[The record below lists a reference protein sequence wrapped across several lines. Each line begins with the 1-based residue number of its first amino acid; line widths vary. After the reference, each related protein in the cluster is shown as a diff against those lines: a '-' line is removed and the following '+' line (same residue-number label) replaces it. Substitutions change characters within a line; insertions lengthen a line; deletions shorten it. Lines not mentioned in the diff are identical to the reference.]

1 MSSSRGKARNGN
13 TGDRAV
19 MLFAVFEWPKYECSD
34 LMKKEVNHF
43 YIDMYTHRRHKSN

>member
-1 MSSSRGKARNGN
+1 MEIN

-19 MLFAVFEWPKYECSD
+19 MLFVVFEWPKYECSN

-43 YIDMYTHRRHKSN
+43 YIYIGATRVTK